1 MESSALQLT
10 LLKDYKPSAFEIP
23 KVELEVFIEKNFTEV
38 HAKLTVNKVN
48 KTASRDMVL
57 DGEDLELLEIKIND
71 RILATSEY
79 LWSDNSLI
87 LKSVEDSFILETT
100 VRIYPEKNTQLM
112 DCSGDGKRF
121 SLKACSL
128 GVCSLV
134 IRTAIYDSVKRIYVY
149 LVRI

>member
-38 HAKLTVNKVN
+38 HANLTVNKVN

-71 RILATSEY
+71 RILATS
-79 LWSDNSLI
+79 
-87 LKSVEDSFILETT
+87 
-100 VRIYPEKNTQLM
+100 
-112 DCSGDGKRF
+112 
-121 SLKACSL
+121 
-128 GVCSLV
+128 
-134 IRTAIYDSVKRIYVY
+134 
-149 LVRI
+149 

>member
-112 DCSGDGKRF
+112 GLYASQHGYFTQCEAEGFRRITFFLDRPDIGDTI
-121 SLKACSL
+121 
-128 GVCSLV
+128 VV
-134 IRTAIYDSVKRIYVY
+134 
-149 LVRI
+149 

>member
-57 DGEDLELLEIKIND
+57 DGEDLELLEIKINN

-87 LKSVEDSFILETT
+87 LKSVEDAFVLETT
-100 VRIYPEKNTQLM
+100 VRIYPEKNTRLM
-112 DCSGDGKRF
+112 GLYASQHGYFTQCEDEGFR
-121 SLKACSL
+121 
-128 GVCSLV
+128 
-134 IRTAIYDSVKRIYVY
+134 RITFFID
-149 LVRI
+149 RPDI